1 MKTILILEDN
11 AREMERLVKIVREQD
26 AQNEIISVVNLEQAY
41 HMAMEKSIDLFLL
54 DIILDSRTSGDA
66 SGMSFADHIREVE
79 RYRFTPIIFITG
91 LEDPNLYAYSDVQC
105 YSYIEKPYDAK
116 QLSEFIKE
124 TLAIPTYSSASDRV
138 YYRRDGM
145 LLRLQKEDIV
155 YIENGRSGRVIH
167 TMADERYL
175 PYKPVKDILKELDS
189 EDFVQC
195 NRFTIVNRNH
205 VETIDSVNRYITF
218 KSRTDQVELGLTFKK
233 SFLRRVFNG

>member
-1 MKTILILEDN
+1 
-11 AREMERLVKIVREQD
+11 
-26 AQNEIISVVNLEQAY
+26 
-41 HMAMEKSIDLFLL
+41 
-54 DIILDSRTSGDA
+54 
-66 SGMSFADHIREVE
+66 
-79 RYRFTPIIFITG
+79 
-91 LEDPNLYAYSDVQC
+91 
-105 YSYIEKPYDAK
+105 
-116 QLSEFIKE
+116 
-124 TLAIPTYSSASDRV
+124 
-138 YYRRDGM
+138 M